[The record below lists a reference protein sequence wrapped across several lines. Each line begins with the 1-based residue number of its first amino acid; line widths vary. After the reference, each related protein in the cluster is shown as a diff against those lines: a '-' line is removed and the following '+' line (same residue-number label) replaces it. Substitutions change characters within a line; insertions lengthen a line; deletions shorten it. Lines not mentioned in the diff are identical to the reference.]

1 LIGAALAT
9 STEQSKLA
17 VAADILSINIKIET
31 ETKKKKKK
39 KKKKGKAAQR
49 EEGKKEEVS
58 KKGQEST
65 IERARNLFWT
75 GLKSRI

>member
-1 LIGAALAT
+1 MIGAALAT

-17 VAADILSINIKIET
+17 VAADILSKNINIEP

-39 KKKKGKAAQR
+39 KKNKGKAAQR
-49 EEGKKEEVS
+49 EEGEKEEVS

-65 IERARNLFWT
+65 IERTERGIYF
-75 GLKSRI
+75 GRG